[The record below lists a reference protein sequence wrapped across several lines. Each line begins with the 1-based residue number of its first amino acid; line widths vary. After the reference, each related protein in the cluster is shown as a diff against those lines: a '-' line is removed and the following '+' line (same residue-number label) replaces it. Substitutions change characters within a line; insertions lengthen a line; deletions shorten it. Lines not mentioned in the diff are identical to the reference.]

1 MLEIVSA
8 KRPLPPTYPSRDE
21 ALHSEYVEWETR
33 AKDQL
38 TIVVTDL
45 GDAISY
51 LDFSRIDPSLHD
63 TLKNPTRLAQ
73 LLDENNCLL
82 RVPIEDNAT
91 IRGIA
96 LPATT
101 YSVDPDGKKWV
112 QIFVPGPSNPQ
123 TNEFFEEYYQKHPGT
138 IIAGT
143 SANRGGAGTI
153 TKKAQLEEYARE
165 ERIPP
170 VLLANPDLET
180 AQKSYSIV
188 VLGIPGIT
196 IAREKDPENAANILQ
211 AWQQIISPYAT
222 ETAH

>member
-1 MLEIVSA
+1 MSIESRFANSPTISALTDRDARQSAYNILEIGGIIIMEIGDSGPYGLLIDITKPSMLEIVSA

-45 GDAISY
+45 GDAISC

-123 TNEFFEEYYQKHPGT
+123 TNEFLKN
-138 IIAGT
+138 IIKNT
-143 SANRGGAGTI
+143 
-153 TKKAQLEEYARE
+153 QEL
-165 ERIPP
+165 
-170 VLLANPDLET
+170 
-180 AQKSYSIV
+180 
-188 VLGIPGIT
+188 
-196 IAREKDPENAANILQ
+196 
-211 AWQQIISPYAT
+211 
-222 ETAH
+222 